1 MQKAQTLTGFYVPG
15 FLARPDLLHAGM
27 QFLVD
32 AAKEGKVRPS
42 IDRILPLSE
51 TAEGRRF
58 LEEGEVY
65 GTIVLDT
72 TCP

>member
-1 MQKAQTLTGFYVPG
+1 
-15 FLARPDLLHAGM
+15 
-27 QFLVD
+27 VD

-58 LEEGEVY
+58 LEEREVH